1 MEDFFK
7 KELKAYLD
15 DRSSKDEL
23 FAKSYAKENKNLDE
37 CIDYIT
43 SEVVKLKVRCSGF
56 DVAKTTEAQ
65 VYNLA
70 VHYYDEDNLK
80 VNKVYNARVSTPTPV
95 TLTEEDKAA
104 AKERALRAYEAVEQK
119 KLEEREKARKEALKK
134 KAAQQQEV
142 QPYLFEF

>member
-1 MEDFFK
+1 MKQDSFENIIK
-7 KELKAYLD
+7 SYLEERSKA
-15 DRSSKDEL
+15 DEL
-23 FAKSYAKENKNLDE
+23 FSKSFTKPNKSITECCSYIMGEAKKQGNA
-37 CIDYIT
+37 
-43 SEVVKLKVRCSGF
+43 
-56 DVAKTTEAQ
+56 VAMTNEE

-142 QPYLFEF
+142 QPSLFEF